1 MQNVKSLVYQDTVI
15 QKILKDILI
24 PVIGYRD
31 VSKPL
36 GQYTEDFEHLN
47 DRVTALEIPDKSKI
61 YVHNSS
67 LEPIVVA
74 LPKTAY
80 GTMENFYES
89 VMVEIE
95 LSYTGGS
102 VGKRLAVGIL
112 MPSELYSNTNGSI
125 KPLIVYCNQESRD
138 VLGTVV
144 VNSRTDSNQEVTNV
158 YEIYFPKINEET
170 SVNFTRAVVTITSE
184 NRDVVKD
191 ATWTQD
197 VISGSTL
204 NNSSELV
211 LGMVSINEPVA
222 NPDKIVYSDNI
233 RAILSISKGAYSYLS
248 QTDQTVPTTLY
259 LEREDKTS
267 RNTGRLY
274 IRTADEI
281 KNNYQVLVNIFGKD
295 WSGIEFEFDPS
306 ITSIDGCFENLD
318 ITHTPKSLISDTV
331 TSANRLFKGSSVEV
345 IANQSTLLS
354 KMPLLTSVND
364 IFNDCVNLT
373 GEITEELISSN
384 LLLDSIDRGFRN
396 TKVSNTFDIWDYTHT
411 YQPARDP
418 STPPSYPDPEP
429 ITIYITGKACFE
441 GVDTLVNIDSVPA
454 FWKTDSNDYIYV
466 NITHFNQ
473 FKARLLSEYNN
484 NLSNV
489 TIEFS
494 TQTELDNMF
503 SSTTITHTPKSV
515 ISNGATSAISMFG
528 YCTDLISVSSTIIS
542 RIPTLTDISSF
553 VSGASSLTSLPEDLI
568 YENKAIDNYAY
579 AFSGLTSMT
588 GETPKTSTGLN
599 LWEAAGT
606 EGYPEE
612 INGLDCFKESSFDD
626 ITNVPAEWGGIVE

>member
-36 GQYTEDFEHLN
+36 GQYTEDFEHLD

-67 LEPIVVA
+67 LEPIVIA

-80 GTMENFYES
+80 GTMENFYEP

-95 LSYTGGS
+95 LSYTGDS

-125 KPLIVYCNQESRD
+125 KPLIAYCNQESRD

-144 VNSRTDSNQEVTNV
+144 VNSRTDFNQEVTNV

-170 SVNFTRAVVTITSE
+170 SIKFTRAVVTITSE

-191 ATWTQD
+191 TTWTQD

-233 RAILSISKGAYSYLS
+233 RAILSISKGAYSYLN

-396 TKVSNTFDIWDYTHT
+396 TKVTNTFDIWDYTHT

-418 STPPSYPDPEP
+418 SAPPSYPDPEP

-466 NITHFNQ
+466 NITNFNQ

-494 TQTELDNMF
+494 TQTELDDMF

-568 YENKAIDNYAY
+568 YENKSIDNYAY

-588 GETPKTSTGLN
+588 GETPKTSSGLN

-626 ITNVPAEWGGIVE
+626 IANVPAEWGGIVE